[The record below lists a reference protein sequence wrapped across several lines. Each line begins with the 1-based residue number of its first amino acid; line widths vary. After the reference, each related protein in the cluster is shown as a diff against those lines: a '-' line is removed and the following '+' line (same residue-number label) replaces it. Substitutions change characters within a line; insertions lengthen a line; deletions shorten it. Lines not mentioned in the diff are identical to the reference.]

1 MNLFIKLSCPSKVM
15 FQPPLYPFLSLPGSN
30 QLPWLLFPSSSFTL
44 DSSSSIL
51 RALGTSLGL
60 HVGVECG
67 EGEEAGKRENITLF
81 IALSLK
87 DTPIPE
93 RNSAE

>member
-15 FQPPLYPFLSLPGSN
+15 FQPPLYPFLSLPGRN

-67 EGEEAGKRENITLF
+67 EGEEAGKRESITLF
-81 IALSLK
+81 IALSLE
-87 DTPIPE
+87 DSPIPK
-93 RNSAE
+93 RNS